1 VKHEAECTFRPY
13 SCPYAGSECPVS
25 GDIPAL
31 VSHLLEDH
39 KVDKHHGPIFNHR
52 YVKEDPLQVE
62 NATWMLTVFTA
73 FGQHFCLHF
82 EAFQQ
87 GGTVPVYMAFL
98 RFMGEEDEAQSFRYS
113 LEVGMRPCVKGF

>member
-1 VKHEAECTFRPY
+1 MNIAVSVYLINTRFICTICDAF
-13 SCPYAGSECPVS
+13 
-25 GDIPAL
+25 
-31 VSHLLEDH
+31 
-39 KVDKHHGPIFNHR
+39 
-52 YVKEDPLQVE
+52 LQVE

-113 LEVGMRPCVKGF
+113 LEVGPWALLSSLLFQH